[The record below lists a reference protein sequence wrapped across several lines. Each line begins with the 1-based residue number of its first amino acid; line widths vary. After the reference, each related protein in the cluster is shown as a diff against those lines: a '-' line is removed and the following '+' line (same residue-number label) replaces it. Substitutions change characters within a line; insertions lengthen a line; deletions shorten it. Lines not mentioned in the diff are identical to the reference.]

1 MNWQEIEGS
10 WEQVKNGMR
19 LQWSKLT
26 DDEIEAVRGRE
37 DELVRVLREKYH
49 LAQDAAEKEVE
60 NWRERL

>member
-26 DDEIEAVRGRE
+26 DDEIEAVRGRK